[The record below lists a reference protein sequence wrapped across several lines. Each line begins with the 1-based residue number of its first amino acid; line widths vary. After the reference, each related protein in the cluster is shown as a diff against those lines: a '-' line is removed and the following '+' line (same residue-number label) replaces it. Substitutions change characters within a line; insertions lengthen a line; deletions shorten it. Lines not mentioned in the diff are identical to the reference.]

1 MTNPRCG
8 GSHSVPVS
16 EGASFFC
23 HPSLKGRYVTIRDLR
38 QPKVKQPFTLCEV
51 EVYSESRGMKAMIK
65 IQYTS
70 VIIMTFSLSF
80 QQCLTLFY
88 KMLREICAL

>member
-1 MTNPRCG
+1 MLLSLWKFFSGTVSSISDSSMTNPRCG

-38 QPKVKQPFTLCEV
+38 QPILNQAFTLCEV
-51 EVYSESRGMKAMIK
+51 EVYSERRGR
-65 IQYTS
+65 
-70 VIIMTFSLSF
+70 V
-80 QQCLTLFY
+80 
-88 KMLREICAL
+88 